1 MKKEEVEEYVEKHYK
16 ISIDKIFKELNPDG
30 YLISREIYLF
40 FDKLNSLY
48 EVKEEL
54 NLEMFIKFQYE
65 IDNLCSYDFHDDFVR
80 EQWLEIVVKYLSKNK
95 IEALRELSY
104 FAFNCAPHWE
114 KLNVLEFSLIHLD
127 KNEKII
133 KSHIFKISSVVLNDW
148 SDRDENWKKFTEKFL
163 KILKGNFKN
172 NQEIDKIVN
181 KLQKVLLNYSDSL
194 ESKN

>member
-1 MKKEEVEEYVEKHYK
+1 MKKEEVEEYIEKHYK
-16 ISIDKIFKELNPDG
+16 ISLDKIFKELNPDG
-30 YLISREIYLF
+30 YLISREIHLF

-48 EVKEEL
+48 EVEEKL

-65 IDNLCSYDFHDDFVR
+65 IDNLCSYDFHVDFVR
-80 EQWLEIVVKYLSKNK
+80 EQWSEVVVTYMPKRK
-95 IEALRELSY
+95 IEAFRELSY
-104 FAFNCAPHWE
+104 FAFNCATYWE

-133 KSHIFKISSVVLNDW
+133 KSHIFKISSLVLNDW

-163 KILKGNFKN
+163 KILKDKFKN
-172 NQEIDKIVN
+172 NQEIDEIVN
-181 KLQKVLLNYSDSL
+181 KLKKVLLNYSDSL